1 MIDIHTHI
9 LPAVD
14 DGSKSIENSIKMLN
28 DLKENGVT
36 DVILTPHYR
45 GKYLCAKEELITEFN
60 KIKALAKDIP
70 INLYLGQEIYVEK
83 GTFNLLSSGE
93 LLTLNNTKYVLL
105 EFHYFN
111 PSDIVEA
118 VYVAKARGFIPIV
131 AHIERYEYLHF
142 DDVFEIKSLGGLIQ
156 INASSLLN
164 KENKTYLK
172 RVKKL
177 LKNNLV
183 DFIASDCHD
192 FRPIRIGE
200 ARKIVTKKY
209 GEEFANKVFDTNALD
224 IINGQA

>member
-14 DGSKSIENSIKMLN
+14 DGSESIENSIKMLN
-28 DLKENGVT
+28 DLKESGVT

-45 GKYLCAKEELITEFN
+45 GKYLCTKEVLKVQFE
-60 KIKALAKDIP
+60 KIKALAKDVP

-83 GTFNLLSSGE
+83 DTFNLLSSGE

-105 EFHYFN
+105 EFHHVN

-118 VYVAKARGFIPIV
+118 VYVAKMRGFIPIV
-131 AHIERYEYLHF
+131 AHVERYEYLQF
-142 DDVFEIKSLGGLIQ
+142 DDVFEIKNLGGLIQ
-156 INASSLLN
+156 INASSLVN
-164 KENKTYLK
+164 KKNKDYYK

-183 DFIASDCHD
+183 DFVASDCHD

-200 ARKIVTKKY
+200 ARKLLTKKY
-209 GEEFANKVFDTNALD
+209 GEELANKLFDTNALN

>member
-14 DGSKSIENSIKMLN
+14 DGSESIENSIKMLN
-28 DLKENGVT
+28 DLKESGVT

-45 GKYLCAKEELITEFN
+45 GKYLCNKEALKIQFE

-70 INLYLGQEIYVEK
+70 VNLYLGQEIYVEK
-83 GTFNLLSSGE
+83 DTFNLLSSGE

-105 EFHYFN
+105 EFHHVN

-118 VYVAKARGFIPIV
+118 VYVAKMRGFIPIV
-131 AHIERYEYLHF
+131 AHVERYEYLQF
-142 DDVFEIKSLGGLIQ
+142 DDVFEIKNLGGLIQ
-156 INASSLLN
+156 INASSLVN
-164 KENKTYLK
+164 KKNKDYYK

-183 DFIASDCHD
+183 DFVASDCHD

-200 ARKIVTKKY
+200 ARKLLTKKF
-209 GEEFANKVFDTNALD
+209 GEELASKLFDTNALN